1 MDKKL
6 KVSEVCQILDISP
19 ATLHRYRKNNNLNFP
34 KARQKNQKELFF
46 YKEEI
51 LDWKLDQE
59 K

>member
-1 MDKKL
+1 MHKINMIQ
-6 KVSEVCQILDISP
+6 VCELLDISP
-19 ATLHRYRKNNNLNFP
+19 ATLHRWRKREDLNFP

-51 LDWKLDQE
+51 LEWRINRE

>member
-1 MDKKL
+1 MT
-6 KVSEVCQILDISP
+6 KVSMIEACQLLEISP
-19 ATLHRYRKNNNLNFP
+19 ATLHRWRKREDLNFP

-51 LDWKLDQE
+51 LNWKLDQE